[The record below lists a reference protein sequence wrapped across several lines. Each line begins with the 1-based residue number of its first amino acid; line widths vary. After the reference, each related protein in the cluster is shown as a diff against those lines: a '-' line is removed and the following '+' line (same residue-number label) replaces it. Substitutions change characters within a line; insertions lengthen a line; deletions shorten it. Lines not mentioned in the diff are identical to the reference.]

1 MKMAKIPKK
10 EWVEQAIVVKKGHP
24 LAHNKEEAVQ
34 VAERHSKNG
43 FHVVIENP
51 NSYRV
56 IQRPKRCFM
65 QFRGQKRG
73 EHVTVF
79 WGKLKKGA
87 RRSSACR

>member
-1 MKMAKIPKK
+1 MAKVPKK

-24 LAHNKEEAVQ
+24 FAHTQEEAVQ

-43 FHVVIENP
+43 FRLTVESP
-51 NSYRV
+51 KSYRV
-56 IQRPKRCFM
+56 IQRPKTCFM
-65 QFRGQKRG
+65 TFRAQKRG
-73 EHVTVF
+73 EHVTVI